1 MTEIKPSLL
10 PQGNVL
16 IYEYGVRLDKACV
29 PAVNDQIFKA
39 RRLYNDLVA
48 AIRSTVNDM
57 RAFVLEKSG
66 PEAVRCQAEIDRLND
81 EFAAARAAND
91 EEAMKRVAETR
102 REKWRDLASLV
113 KETRK
118 VLRAEI
124 QRDYLSKIGKNSA
137 CETYRIRSQA
147 VADGLGWATA
157 NQVLDAALIAFK
169 KSFARGNAP
178 RFAIGE
184 EKDQDTLTLQFTIAG
199 GLPVDAILSGRH
211 GELAMIPTNGCGPR
225 KYGEY
230 RFRLGPAAA
239 GVNATGTWQY
249 HRPLPEDA
257 TVGLARLIRRRV
269 GKDYKWAIQLQVKQP
284 VVEQGAIEGR
294 KPLAAVHFGWAADI
308 DGRRVAGVTDG
319 PDPGQAQV
327 LKLPAGVEDRLAR
340 SSAIQSERDSA
351 RDAIVP
357 RLKEIL
363 LPEVVTDNVADLPPE
378 SLEVKLSR
386 VNEEMKAIR
395 RLPVQHVATRRLHRL
410 CAMLRGV
417 DCLPDWLEAWRKED
431 RLRWQASAHIARR
444 ARNLRKSFYRQ
455 TAICLARQYSAIAI
469 EPLDLAKAA
478 VKVNEATGE
487 RTEFAKKARAGRVAA
502 ALYEL
507 ESSIRWAA
515 AKSGTALLELAGETA
530 SRCGF
535 CGGDVLPDESDGQVL
550 HCTQCGA
557 DIDRKQNGA
566 SLAWQMVNEDLESLV
581 EQFWTETL
589 AARRSQEDKLA
600 EKKAKMQEGRRNA
613 RTISERE
620 TMGGS
625 RKQESGTG
633 AQDIG
638 YSPASA
644 SVNGDAN

>member
-1 MTEIKPSLL
+1 MTEIKPALL

-16 IYEYGVRLDKACV
+16 IYEYGARLDKECLPV
-29 PAVNDQIFKA
+29 VNDQIFKA

-48 AIRSTVNDM
+48 AIRTIVHDM
-57 RAFVLEKSG
+57 KAFVLENSG
-66 PEAVRCQAEIDRLND
+66 PDAIRCQEEIDRLNE

-91 EEAMKRVAETR
+91 EAAMKRVADAR
-102 REKWRDLASLV
+102 REKWRELAALV

-118 VLRAEI
+118 ALRADI
-124 QRDYLSKIGKNSA
+124 QRDYLSKIGRNST

-184 EKDQDTLTLQFTIAG
+184 EKDQDTLTLQFTTAG
-199 GLPVDAILSGRH
+199 GLPVDAILGGRH
-211 GELAMIPTNGCGPR
+211 GELAMSANACGPR

-230 RFRLGPAAA
+230 RFRLGPASA

-249 HRPLPEDA
+249 HRPLPKDA
-257 TVGLARLIRRRV
+257 TVGLARLVRRRV
-269 GKDYKWAIQLQVKQP
+269 GKDYKWAIQLQVKRKQA
-284 VVEQGAIEGR
+284 EQEAIEGR

-327 LKLPAGVEDRLAR
+327 LRLPTGVEEGLER
-340 SSAIQSERDSA
+340 SRAIQSERDTA

-363 LPEVVTDNVADLPPE
+363 LPEAVAENVDALPPE
-378 SLEVKLSR
+378 SLEAKLARANS
-386 VNEEMKAIR
+386 EMLAIR
-395 RLPVQHVATRRLHRL
+395 RLPAQHVALRRLHRL
-410 CAMLRGV
+410 CAMLRDV

-431 RLRWQASAHIARR
+431 RLRWQSAAHIARR
-444 ARNLRKSFYRQ
+444 ARNLRKDFYRN
-455 TAICLARQYSAIAI
+455 TAIDLARQYGAIAI

-478 VKVNEATGE
+478 VKVDEVTGE
-487 RTEFAKKARAGRVAA
+487 RTEFAKKARAGRVVA

-535 CGGDVLPDESDGQVL
+535 CGGDVLPDESDGQLL

-566 SLAWQMVNEDLESLV
+566 ALAWQMVNEDLESLV

-589 AARRSQEDKLA
+589 AARRDQDDKLA
-600 EKKAKMQEGRRNA
+600 EKKAKMVEGRRNA

-625 RKQESGTG
+625 REPESGAG
-633 AQDIG
+633 AKDIG
-638 YSPASA
+638 YSAASEP
-644 SVNGDAN
+644 VTGDAD